1 MPGANGLHAPQ
12 AAGPAQVCKT
22 DQDAATDWAAGPAES
37 AIAFGPFRL
46 LPVALEPAAVHDT
59 ARRVAPSDL
68 TTEFVSVD
76 DGHVVWS
83 VTIVPPQGRP
93 YVETFEVPADGE
105 AYPIGSDTTASLR
118 LTGDTLHVTFEG
130 SAGQSDAF
138 TCTLSSDHRT
148 MTCRGVLDE
157 GNGRTTQLCRRL

>member
-1 MPGANGLHAPQ
+1 MRNFRGTAAMIGLC
-12 AAGPAQVCKT
+12 AAL
-22 DQDAATDWAAGPAES
+22 AASPTWAASSPFIGQWHWDPGQSTVPPGES
-37 AIAFGPFRL
+37 A
-46 LPVALEPAAVHDT
+46 
-59 ARRVAPSDL
+59 PSAL
-68 TTEFVSVD
+68 TTEFVSVA

-83 VTIVPPQGRP
+83 VTIVPLHGRP

-118 LTGDTLHVTFEG
+118 LAGDTLHVTFEG

-138 TCTLSSDHRT
+138 TCTLSPDHRT

-157 GNGRTTQLCRRL
+157 GNGQTTSYVDVYDRI